1 MQKYNNEQL
10 KELIG
15 FFKILFSISSVIIIS
30 LVAYVFQNS
39 SETNYNT
46 VAYIFVIMIFIYIL
60 LGITSYIW
68 KFIKQLGE
76 KE

>member
-15 FFKILFSISSVIIIS
+15 FFKVLFSISSVILISIIAS
-30 LVAYVFQNS
+30 VFQEHSASNL
-39 SETNYNT
+39 YNIL
-46 VAYIFVIMIFIYIL
+46 AYMGIAFFIHALLIL
-60 LGITSYIW
+60 TSYII

-76 KE
+76 K